1 MLTGKLYLG
10 YYNKKIKRIDYVI
23 FESEKVNGLL
33 KVDQRVYEGSI
44 EGKVEYTSASIKGLK
59 ADVTAKYGYDHA
71 VVGAGNNGT
80 VTEERSIKKENIH
93 LN

>member
-1 MLTGKLYLG
+1 MS
-10 YYNKKIKRIDYVI
+10 

-71 VVGAGNNGT
+71 AVAGNNGT
-80 VTEERSIKKENIH
+80 VTEERLIKKENIH